1 MYQIMFKSPLKAA
14 KINIGEEKDWTGAF
28 SFYSSNDISP
38 DRIEFGLWIS
48 RPKRIGTVL
57 FRSREISLLNFHL
70 LSHTDKLSLQR

>member
-38 DRIEFGLWIS
+38 DRIFIGIS
-48 RPKRIGTVL
+48 FLVSNLIKKKQL
-57 FRSREISLLNFHL
+57 
-70 LSHTDKLSLQR
+70 